1 MADTG
6 RKQAQRRGPIGRLV
20 RFAVRL
26 VLWLVV
32 ALAVLVVVYRFVNPP
47 VSALMLW
54 RMASGQSVD
63 YHWVP
68 LADISD
74 QMPLAVITSEDSRF
88 CDHGG
93 VDWNAVEIALDESRR
108 GGPRGASTI
117 TMQTVKN
124 LFLWPS
130 RSYVR
135 KGLELPL
142 ALYADLVWSKRRT
155 IELYLNI
162 AEWGPGIFGIGAAAK
177 HHFNTTP
184 DKLTRQQ
191 AAQLAA
197 SLPNPFDRD
206 AGKPGPQT
214 RRIARVI
221 ERRMVRA
228 RPSTACLDR

>member
-63 YHWVP
+63 YHWVS